1 MWWNFL
7 KLDGLKVQ
15 KLTKSQIFRKSSYF
29 GGKCEKIPPKYVFLA
44 FSKNLIHLC
53 LFLPPKMILQCSLW
67 FCKNPMSGKYLVLQV
82 WSKMLSAS
90 SPWSSMFWKE
100 SSYLLDFLDGDNY
113 QRKVA
118 SETTTFVWVWPVVPL
133 RPIR

>member
-1 MWWNFL
+1 M
-7 KLDGLKVQ
+7 KLEGLKAQ
-15 KLTKSQIFRKSSYF
+15 KLTKSQIFQKISYF
-29 GGKCEKIPPKYVFLA
+29 GENVQKFLQNM
-44 FSKNLIHLC
+44 FFGFFQKFNSFMC
-53 LFLPPKMILQCSLW
+53 LFLPLEMILQCSLW